1 MDGKLQTSFIPKQ
14 SLVENKAKKAPMS
27 TNLFA
32 VVGWIFFLL
41 AVAASAGV
49 FFYEQYL
56 TKTIEIKNTELKTRM
71 DSFGPSSENRVDQI
85 VQLDA
90 RLQAA
95 SAILTNHTA
104 ISALMG
110 LISSNTIQS
119 IQFTDIKYN
128 YDDAGKITLVLGG
141 KAPNFASVALQ
152 SDRFS
157 AQSYFHNQVFSNLGL
172 DLDGGVLFKFNA
184 TIDQSELQYDKV
196 TN

>member
-14 SLVENKAKKAPMS
+14 PLVENKVKKVPMT

-56 TKTIEIKNTELKTRM
+56 TRTIEIKNTDLSTRM
-71 DSFGPSSENRVDQI
+71 TAFDSASVDQI

-95 SAILTNHTA
+95 NTILNNHTA
-104 ISALMG
+104 ISTLMS
-110 LISSNTIQS
+110 LISSNTVQS

-128 YDDAGKITLVLGG
+128 YDDAGKLTLVLGG

-157 AQSYFHNQVFSNLGL
+157 AQPYFRNQVFSNLGL
-172 DLDGGVLFKFNA
+172 DIDGGVLFKFNA
-184 TIDQSELQYDKV
+184 TVDQSELQYNKV